1 MNKIIGSYLF
11 LFLFLI
17 GFCETAKAQPSSV
30 LRMADYSDD
39 TTRVNNL
46 ILASENHFNSDPVR
60 AIRYAEQA
68 DELAIKIRYRKG
80 SAYALKNIGS
90 AYYIQGNY
98 EQAINYWQKSLK
110 TFRSYG
116 DELGEANLLSN
127 LGAVYFNL
135 GKDVKA
141 LDYHLKSLKV
151 SEKIANKLRIATSLI
166 NIGAVYYRKEATHN
180 KALDYYLRALPLS
193 EEIGDKDA
201 IGTASVNL
209 GEIYLEA
216 ENDSLALHYF
226 RKSLKAYE
234 GSINLPYS
242 LNSIAKVYLKRK
254 DFASAIKYHE
264 QALTAAEA
272 VEGQLDIAQSVL
284 GLGNTY
290 TQKGDTR
297 KAISYYK
304 RAEAIASAINSQY
317 ELKNAYQGLASSY
330 AKLGDYGQAYI
341 YQNLLT
347 EIKDSLY
354 NVETDKRLGEVQFDF
369 EIQKKQAEINL
380 LVKNRAIQQLELR
393 RQRFAKNS
401 LIGGFILVFL
411 IAFIL
416 FRNSRIKSKTN
427 KLLDKQKAEIE
438 NLLSNMLPAE
448 VAKELQSNGQA
459 TPRYY
464 ESVSVLFSDFRNFT
478 QMADALSPQDIVL
491 ELNEY
496 FMAFDDIIEKYG
508 LEKIKTIGDA
518 YMCAGGI
525 PVIDESHPVKIV
537 KASLEIQKYIQSRN
551 ELKKETGNL
560 PWDLRI
566 GIHTGPVVAGV
577 VGRKKYAYDIWG
589 STVNTASRME
599 SNGETGR
606 VNISADTYE
615 LVKDHYVCTYRGK
628 ILAKNVGEVDMYF
641 VESEIKNQ
649 AIADTVELDQ
659 AAYTNNQGV

>member
-1 MNKIIGSYLF
+1 MNKITGNYIF
-11 LFLFLI
+11 LFFLLAI
-17 GFCETAKAQPSSV
+17 VCLAFGAKSV
-30 LRMADYSDD
+30 PGVRTADYGED

-46 ILASENHFNSDPVR
+46 ILASENQFGSDPVK
-60 AIRYAEQA
+60 AIRYARQA
-68 DELAIKIRYRKG
+68 NDLAIKINFKKG

-98 EQAINYWQKSLK
+98 NKAIEYWEKSLK
-110 TFRSYG
+110 IFQSIK

-135 GKDVKA
+135 GKDVIA
-141 LDYHLKSLKV
+141 LDHHLKSLKV
-151 SEKIANKLRIATSLI
+151 SEKIGNKLRIATSLI
-166 NIGAVYYRKEATHN
+166 NIGAVYYRKEATHD
-180 KALDYYLRALPLS
+180 KAIQYYLRALPLS
-193 EEIGDKDA
+193 EDIGNKDA

-209 GEIYLEA
+209 GEIYLE
-216 ENDSLALHYF
+216 NGQDSLALHYF
-226 RKSLKAYE
+226 KKSQEAYK
-234 GSINLPYS
+234 GSVNLPYS
-242 LNSIAKVYLKRK
+242 LNNIAKVYLERK
-254 DFASAIKYHE
+254 DYAAAINYHE
-264 QALTAAEA
+264 QALAASE
-272 VEGQLDIAQSVL
+272 VIDGQLDIAQSVL

-290 TQKGDTR
+290 ASKGDKR
-297 KAISYYK
+297 KAITYYK

-317 ELKNAYQGLASSY
+317 ELKSAYQGLASSY
-330 AKLGDYGQAYI
+330 AALGNYGQAYV

-347 EIKDSLY
+347 EITDSLY
-354 NVETDKRLGEVQFDF
+354 NIETDKRLSEVQFDF
-369 EIQKKQAEINL
+369 DIQKKQAEINL
-380 LVKNRAIQQLELR
+380 LIKDRALQQLELR

-401 LIGGFILVFL
+401 LIGGFILVFI
-411 IAFIL
+411 IAFML
-416 FRNSRIKSKTN
+416 FRNSRNKSRTN

-438 NLLSNMLPAE
+438 DLLSNMLPEE
-448 VAKELQSNGQA
+448 VAKELQRNGQA
-459 TPRYY
+459 TPRFY
-464 ESVSVLFSDFRNFT
+464 ESVSVLFSDFKNFT
-478 QMADALSPQDIVL
+478 HMADALSPQDIVL
-491 ELNEY
+491 ELNGY

-525 PVIDESHPVKIV
+525 PAVDETHPIKIV
-537 KASLEIQKYIQSRN
+537 KASLEIQKYIDSRN

-560 PWDLRI
+560 PWELRI

-599 SNGETGR
+599 SNGEPGR

-641 VESEIKNQ
+641 VESEISNHPLSEMAKLKQ
-649 AIADTVELDQ
+649 E
-659 AAYTNNQGV
+659 AYTDNKGV

>member
-1 MNKIIGSYLF
+1 MIKTTGNF
-11 LFLFLI
+11 LVLFLI
-17 GFCETAKAQPSSV
+17 MLSLCAAAEFPPPPVSRV
-30 LRMADYSDD
+30 DYRDD

-46 ILASENHFNSDPVR
+46 ILASENHFNSDPLK
-60 AIRYAEQA
+60 AIRYARQA
-68 DELAIKIRYRKG
+68 DELATKINFQKG

-90 AYYIQGNY
+90 AYYIQGSY
-98 EQAINYWQKSLK
+98 DDAIEYWQKSLK
-110 TFRSYG
+110 IFQSIN

-127 LGAVYFNL
+127 LGAVYFNM

-166 NIGAVYYRKEATHN
+166 NIGAVYYRKEATHD
-180 KALDYYLRALPLS
+180 KALGYYLRALPLS
-193 EEIGDKDA
+193 EEIGNKDA

-209 GEIYLEA
+209 GEIYLEDGK
-216 ENDSLALHYF
+216 DSLALHYF
-226 RKSLKAYE
+226 RKSLEAYK

-242 LNSIAKVYLKRK
+242 LNSIAKVYLKGK
-254 DFASAIKYHE
+254 DYDSAISYHE
-264 QALTAAEA
+264 QALAASEA
-272 VEGQLDIAQSVL
+272 IEGQLDVAQSVL

-290 TQKGDTR
+290 ASKGDNR

-304 RAEAIASAINSQY
+304 RAETIASTINSQY
-317 ELKNAYQGLASSY
+317 ELKNAYQGLAMSY
-330 AKLGDYGQAYI
+330 AKLGDYGKAYI

-380 LVKNRAIQQLELR
+380 LIKNRALQQLELR

-416 FRNSRIKSKTN
+416 FRNSRIKSRTN

-448 VAKELQSNGQA
+448 VAKELQRNGQA

-464 ESVSVLFSDFRNFT
+464 ESVSVLFSDFKNFT

-491 ELNEY
+491 ELNGY

-525 PVIDESHPVKIV
+525 PAIDETHPIKIV

-551 ELKKETGNL
+551 ELKRETGNL

-599 SNGETGR
+599 SNGEPGR

-615 LVKDHYVCTYRGK
+615 LVKDHYHCTYRGK

-641 VESEIKNQ
+641 VESEINEGPVSDMQELNQ
-649 AIADTVELDQ
+649 D
-659 AAYTNNQGV
+659 AYSNNQGV